1 MGWDLKLRSSQNDS
15 KGFFN
20 PNSKI
25 ISILLVLTMAFL
37 IFAGPTYVSFF
48 LSEIL
53 NLDYIVTMAIGLSL
67 FLLGLILLYF
77 LVKNKIITK

>member
-1 MGWDLKLRSSQNDS
+1 MGWDLKLRNSQNDS

-37 IFAGPTYVSFF
+37 IFAGPTYVSFL

-53 NLDYIVTMAIGLSL
+53 NLDYILTMVVGLSL
-67 FLLGLILLYF
+67 FLLGILLLYF
-77 LVKNKIITK
+77 LVKNKIIPK